1 MSETTVG
8 TGPLELGH
16 EALLRGDWAEARAA
30 FEEAAAVDGSP
41 EALDGLGRALWW
53 LRDGEGAIV
62 ARERAYAGFRR
73 EGVLARAARI
83 ALWLS
88 REYALVYENH
98 SASRGWLARAE
109 RLLADAAPGAERGWL
124 DLARSERSR
133 DPADAAALAE
143 SALDVALATGD
154 RDLELRALAQSGL
167 AEISRGHV
175 DEGLERLDE
184 AMAAV
189 TGGEPA
195 SLETFSDVYCTL
207 LHGCE
212 LAGES
217 ERPREWSQVLEAF
230 AREVD
235 YLPLLAFCRSCCA
248 DVHASRGRIDES
260 ESELV
265 AALAELESAGQR
277 ARCVHP
283 ATRLATIRVHQGRL
297 EDAEQLLAGLAGAPE
312 AVEASVQLR
321 LAAGEPQAAAA
332 VLERRLD
339 EVGRDSLLAA
349 PLLARLVEAQLALG
363 ENGAARDASEQLAV
377 LADVPG
383 RDRIEAMAMLARG
396 RCEAAMADPAAPDT
410 LRSAVNGFAAL
421 GLRLDAA
428 RARLDLAGTLAQG
441 SPELAIEVAKRARTE
456 LESLGADREADQ
468 AAALMRS
475 LGAKGRAGPRATGD
489 LSKRELEVV
498 RLLAEG
504 LTNADIG
511 RRLFISPKTAEHHVA
526 RIRAKLDLRS
536 RSEAAAWAVRN
547 LKAD

>member
-1 MSETTVG
+1 MNATV
-8 TGPLELGH
+8 TEPAPLEVGH

-30 FEEAAAVDGSP
+30 FEEAAAIDGSP
-41 EALDGLGRALWW
+41 DALDGLGRALWW

-73 EGVLARAARI
+73 EGELARAARI

-109 RLLADAAPGAERGWL
+109 RLLADTAPGAERGWL

-143 SALDVALATGD
+143 SALDVAVATGD
-154 RDLELRALAQSGL
+154 GDLELRALAQSGL
-167 AEISRGHV
+167 AEISRGRV

-207 LHGCE
+207 LHACE

-248 DVHASRGRIDES
+248 DVHASRGRVDES
-260 ESELV
+260 EDELV
-265 AALAELESAGQR
+265 AALRELESAGQR

-297 EDAEQLLAGLAGAPE
+297 EDAEQLLDGLAGAPE

-363 ENGAARDASEQLAV
+363 ANDAARDASQQLAA

-383 RDRIEAMAMLARG
+383 RDRIEAMAALARG
-396 RCEAAMADPAAPDT
+396 RHEAATADPAAPAT

-428 RARLDLAGTLAQG
+428 RARLDLAAALADA
-441 SPELAIEVAKRARTE
+441 SPELAVDAARRARIE

-475 LGAKGRAGPRATGD
+475 LGAKGRAGPRATGE

-504 LTNADIG
+504 LSNAEIG
-511 RRLFISPKTAEHHVA
+511 RRLFISPKTVEHHVA
-526 RIRAKLDLRS
+526 RIRSKLGLRS

-547 LKAD
+547 LVAD